1 MTKIYCYCLFD
12 RSGNFRGVYSSE
24 NAVHRDALKLCNK
37 GGGKVVIE
45 GAQGDSPVEASA
57 TALRNILK
65 GAFDVQVIYTSG
77 HAYRAHII
85 KTKLKE

>member
-1 MTKIYCYCLFD
+1 VTKIYCYCLFD
-12 RSGNFRGVYSSE
+12 RSGNFKGVYSST

-45 GAQGDSPVEASA
+45 GTRGQLPLEASA

-65 GAFDVQVIYTSG
+65 GAFDVQVIYMSG
-77 HAYRAHII
+77 PVHRAHII